1 MTNYEKAKV
10 LLDRGVARRHYTFN
24 ATRTITLDLGGNYWA
39 TIAPDEKTV
48 EVNCGSQVC
57 CRGNISDDLAK
68 VFGTRNNSRFF
79 IKAWS

>member
-24 ATRTITLDLGGNYWA
+24 TTRTITLDLGGKYWA

-48 EVNCGSQVC
+48 EVICGSQVR

-79 IKAWS
+79 IKAWG